1 MPRTWS
7 TSIVTHFDKRAF
19 STSQHKVPILTDIS
33 ISQEFFPGT
42 TCTSSSAAPLSSL
55 NRNGTVSFHSRRIH
69 FQSKDSMSQAIL
81 TTRSSTRE
89 RVKEPSTRLEKG
101 IFFPGIRLVYS
112 SGQEVD
118 TVRNCLLLLWSVCE
132 GVCVFGGDQGK
143 GMPESVSFEH
153 SAPLFTLF
161 RKNCLADNVFCRPLF
176 NNLKRLYPSFD
187 FPTVLP
193 IRFNLFR
200 FWSWVD
206 DGMGSVH
213 RFMIH

>member
-33 ISQEFFPGT
+33 FSQEFFPGT

-89 RVKEPSTRLEKG
+89 RVGECQGAIHSPWKGYFLSRNSISLFIRAGGGHGQKLFVAPLICVRVCVCVWGRSRERDARISFLWALGPTLHFIPEELFGGQRLLSATLQQFKE
-101 IFFPGIRLVYS
+101 
-112 SGQEVD
+112 
-118 TVRNCLLLLWSVCE
+118 TVSLLW
-132 GVCVFGGDQGK
+132 
-143 GMPESVSFEH
+143 
-153 SAPLFTLF
+153 
-161 RKNCLADNVFCRPLF
+161 
-176 NNLKRLYPSFD
+176 
-187 FPTVLP
+187 FPHCTT
-193 IRFNLFR
+193 N
-200 FWSWVD
+200 
-206 DGMGSVH
+206 
-213 RFMIH
+213 